1 MKAAARKAYGTQLPN
16 RDQGMVPCQD
26 HLTAWHSPPEPP
38 VSGGKCWHSARAHS
52 LRLAPQP
59 QAVLEPVGPRGCVRV
74 ALQLGA
80 VLEEGR
86 LPQGHAPSR
95 ANSLCAARGC
105 LGVASPQ
112 LCHLGRRGADC
123 LPQLWELWGCS
134 CSSRVKMG
142 GDGPSAP
149 SPCLGAAVALP
160 GCVGMAP
167 GAGAC

>member
-1 MKAAARKAYGTQLPN
+1 MKAAARKAYGTQLPK

-86 LPQGHAPSR
+86 LPQGMP
-95 ANSLCAARGC
+95 
-105 LGVASPQ
+105 
-112 LCHLGRRGADC
+112 HLGQTPSVLPEGAWVYHR
-123 LPQLWELWGCS
+123 LNS
-134 CSSRVKMG
+134 VI
-142 GDGPSAP
+142 
-149 SPCLGAAVALP
+149 
-160 GCVGMAP
+160 
-167 GAGAC
+167 